1 MTDIQNI
8 YSILL
13 ARGYQETLF
22 SSLTGQRKKEGKE
35 IRVDCPICSSEGNF
49 SYSTQKPLWHC
60 WSCGAGGDWLDFMQ
74 KVKGLDFQRALQE
87 LASPAGVELS
97 PQSQQAYQAYTRK
110 ADILEEA
117 QELFKKRLMA
127 GLDIRDE
134 AVLQYLADRGYTAQE
149 MLDMELGAYT
159 DRRELQEYLKSKGYT
174 EKEIRDSGLLT
185 SGFGEDYLL
194 AFLWRDASGRAI
206 GLVGRSIA
214 IGQKTDGLSKYRY
227 SAGFHKG
234 EGLIG
239 FSSARGSERI
249 ILLEGVLDAL
259 YLNFR
264 GFKSVAVGGTELS
277 ATQLQALQLAGC
289 KELLLAMDMDE
300 AGQKATEKIVKNL
313 SSSSLRVYVVS
324 LPDNFKDADEL
335 IREKGS
341 EAFQQ
346 ALDKAE
352 RWSSWMARRIFSK
365 HDTSADRG
373 IDSALEEAQELYSEL
388 EDAILAKSFRDGLLK
403 ASGLTEKELDGRL
416 EKAYQMASSRRAQAL
431 LGDRLQDIQKKAQ
444 DGDLTGAEAELSKAL
459 REVRATRGL
468 EAPEPYLLEDLSEDI
483 VSSPEALSTGWD
495 SLDKLAKIPAGALTI
510 IAGRPGQGKTT
521 FQLNL
526 LNNFLNLYP
535 DKSFYYF
542 SYEEARKAIALKL
555 IMMRAGVVIQAES
568 NYGAYIHYMKA
579 RESRKRAIDEAL
591 LTIPDG
597 ATFHMIHSEPHY
609 EKIEQALE
617 EYEELTLTERLLLCD
632 EMYPSDDLATVIG
645 LLAKKGNTGAVIVDY
660 IQRIPT
666 QSQSQR
672 YLELKIVSSRLLEQA
687 VQLDIPIILGAQLN
701 RSMDNTKPRLENLRE
716 SGDIEQ
722 DANLVLSLYTPE
734 VEAMEKADFM
744 AKIPAEVDMEVSIL
758 KNRGG
763 ASGRKITLSF
773 NRPVLRISEK
783 AGGRF

>member
-13 ARGYQETLF
+13 ARSYQETLF
-22 SSLTGQRKKEGKE
+22 SSLTGQRKREGRE
-35 IRVDCPICSSEGNF
+35 LRADCPICSSEGNF
-49 SYSTQKPLWHC
+49 SYSTEKPLWHC
-60 WSCGAGGDWLDFMQ
+60 WSCNQGGDWLDFMQ

-87 LASPAGVELS
+87 LASVAGVEMS
-97 PQSQQAYQAYTRK
+97 PQSQQAYQLYTRK

-117 QELFKKRLMA
+117 QELFKGKLWEPA
-127 GLDIRDE
+127 PDGADG
-134 AVLQYLADRGYTAQE
+134 AVVRYLAERGYSAQE
-149 MLDMELGAYT
+149 WLDMELGAYT
-159 DRRELQEYLKSKGYT
+159 DRKELQEYLKTKGYS
-174 EKEIRDSGLLT
+174 EREIKDSGLLT
-185 SGFGEDYLL
+185 GGFGEEYQL

-206 GLVGRSIA
+206 GLVGRPILSDEEL
-214 IGQKTDGLSKYRY
+214 KERGLSKYKY
-227 SAGFHKG
+227 SYGLQKEA
-234 EGLIG
+234 GLIG
-239 FSSARGSERI
+239 FSSARGSEKI

-264 GFKSVAVGGTELS
+264 GFKSVAVGGTDLS

-300 AGQKATEKIVKNL
+300 AGQRATEKIIKNL
-313 SSSSLRVYVVS
+313 SSSSLRAYVVS
-324 LPDNFKDADEL
+324 LPEGFKDADEL

-341 EAFQQ
+341 EAFQL

-352 RWSSWMARRIFSK
+352 RWPSWMARRIFSK
-365 HDTSADRG
+365 HDTATDRG
-373 IDSALEEAQELYSEL
+373 MDSALEEAQELYSEL
-388 EDAILAKSFRDGLLK
+388 EDAILAKSFKDSLLK
-403 ASGLTEKELDGRL
+403 ASGLTEEELAGRL
-416 EKAYQMASSRRAQAL
+416 EKASQLASSRRAQAL
-431 LGDRLQDIQKKAQ
+431 LENHLLDIQKKAQ
-444 DGDLTGAEAELSKAL
+444 AGNLTEAEAELSKAL
-459 REVRATRGL
+459 REVRHTRGV

-483 VSSPEALSTGWD
+483 LSTPEALSTGWD

-526 LNNFLNLYP
+526 LSNLLRKYP

-555 IMMRAGVVIQAES
+555 IMMRAGVTLQAES
-568 NYGAYIHYMKA
+568 NYGAYVHYMKY
-579 RESRKRAIDEAL
+579 RRGSVEGSDK
-591 LTIPDG
+591 
-597 ATFHMIHSEPHY
+597 
-609 EKIEQALE
+609 KIERALQE
-617 EYEELTLTERLLLCD
+617 FKEITSAGRLIISD
-632 EMYPSDDLATVIG
+632 EMYSADDLSTVIG
-645 LLAKKGNTGAVIVDY
+645 LLAKRGDTGAVIVDY

-672 YLELKIVSSRLLEQA
+672 YLELKVISSRLLEQA

-701 RSMDNTKPRLENLRE
+701 RSQDNTKPRLENLRE

-722 DANLVLSLYTPE
+722 DANLVLSLYTPAIE
-734 VEAMEKADFM
+734 DMEKADYM
-744 AKIPAEVDMEVSIL
+744 EHVSAVVDMEVSIL

-773 NRPVLRISEK
+773 NRPVLRISDR
-783 AGGRF
+783 AGGRY

>member
-13 ARGYQETLF
+13 ARSYQETLF

-35 IRVDCPICSSEGNF
+35 IRVDCPLCSSEGNF
-49 SYSTQKPLWHC
+49 SYSTEKPLWHC

-74 KVKGLDFQRALQE
+74 KVRGLDFQRALQE

-117 QELFKKRLMA
+117 QELFKKRLMEQ
-127 GLDIRDE
+127 GPDGE
-134 AVLQYLADRGYTAQE
+134 YGAVLKYLAERGYSAEE

-159 DRRELQEYLKSKGYT
+159 DRGKLQEYLKAKGYS
-174 EKEIRDSGLLT
+174 EKEIRESGLLT
-185 SGFGEDYLL
+185 SGLGEDYQL

-206 GLVGRSIA
+206 GLVGRSIVSA
-214 IGQKTDGLSKYRY
+214 EEQKAKGLSSKYRY
-227 SAGFHKG
+227 SAGLHKG

-239 FSSARGSERI
+239 FTSARGSEKI

-264 GFKSVAVGGTELS
+264 GFKSVAVGGTDLS

-300 AGQKATEKIVKNL
+300 AGQRATEKIIKNL
-313 SSSSLRVYVVS
+313 SSSSLRAYVVS
-324 LPDNFKDADEL
+324 LPEGFKDADEL

-341 EAFQQ
+341 EAFQL
-346 ALDKAE
+346 ALNKAE
-352 RWSSWMARRIFSK
+352 RWPAWMARRIISK
-365 HDTSADRG
+365 HDTATDRG
-373 IDSALEEAQELYSEL
+373 MDSALEEAQELYTEL
-388 EDAILAKSFRDGLLK
+388 EDKVLAKSFRDSLLK
-403 ASGLTEKELDGRL
+403 ATGLTEEELDGRL
-416 EKAYQMASSRRAQAL
+416 EKASQLASSRRAQAL
-431 LGDRLQDIQKKAQ
+431 LENHLLDIQKKAQ
-444 DGDLTGAEAELSKAL
+444 AGNLTEAEAEMDKAL
-459 REVRATRGL
+459 REVRINRGI

-483 VSSPEALSTGWD
+483 LSSPEALSTGWD

-526 LNNFLNLYP
+526 LSNLLKLYP
-535 DKSFYYF
+535 EKSFYYF

-555 IMMRAGVVIQAES
+555 IMMRAGVVIQKDS
-568 NYGAYIHYMKA
+568 NYGAYIHYMK
-579 RESRKRAIDEAL
+579 SRGGSVEA
-591 LTIPDG
+591 
-597 ATFHMIHSEPHY
+597 SN
-609 EKIEQALE
+609 KSIEQ
-617 EYEELTLTERLLLCD
+617 TLQEFKEITSAGRLIISD
-632 EMYPSDDLATVIG
+632 DMYPAEDLATVIG

-672 YLELKIVSSRLLEQA
+672 YLELKVISSRLLEQA

-701 RSMDNTKPRLENLRE
+701 RSQDNTKPRLENLRE

-722 DANLVLSLYTPE
+722 DANLVLSLYTPAIE
-734 VEAMEKADFM
+734 DMEKADYM
-744 AKIPAEVDMEVSIL
+744 EHVSAVVDMEVSIL
-758 KNRGG
+758 KNRAG

-773 NRPVLRISEK
+773 NRPVLRISDK
-783 AGGRF
+783 AGGSNH

>member
-22 SSLTGQRKKEGKE
+22 SSLTGQRKKEGRE
-35 IRVDCPICSSEGNF
+35 IRVDCPLCGSEGNF

-60 WSCGAGGDWLDFMQ
+60 WSCGEGGDWLDFMQ

-87 LASPAGVELS
+87 LALSAGVELS
-97 PQSQQAYQAYTRK
+97 PQNQQAYQAYTRK

-117 QELFKKRLMA
+117 QELFKENLFKPDKD
-127 GLDIRDE
+127 GEDG
-134 AVLQYLADRGYTAQE
+134 AVIAYLADRGYSAQE
-149 MLDMELGAYT
+149 WLDMELGAYT
-159 DRRELQEYLKSKGYT
+159 DRIQLQEYLKGKGYT
-174 EKEIRDSGLLT
+174 EKEIKDSGLLT
-185 SGFGEDYLL
+185 SGFGEDYQL

-206 GLVGRSIA
+206 GLVGRALLSDEEL
-214 IGQKTDGLSKYRY
+214 KERGLSKYKY
-227 SAGFHKG
+227 SAGLHKG

-239 FSSARGSERI
+239 FSSARGSERV

-264 GFKSVAVGGTELS
+264 GFKAVAVGGTDLS

-300 AGQKATEKIVKNL
+300 AGQKATEKIIKKI
-313 SSSSLRVYVVS
+313 SSSSLRAYVVS
-324 LPDNFKDADEL
+324 LPAGFKDADEL

-341 EAFQQ
+341 EAFQL

-352 RWSSWMARRIFSK
+352 RWPSWIARRIFSK
-365 HDTSADRG
+365 HDTATDRG
-373 IDSALEEAQELYSEL
+373 MDTALEEAQELYTEL
-388 EDAILAKSFRDGLLK
+388 EDAILAKSFKDSLLK
-403 ASGLTEKELDGRL
+403 ASGLTEEELASRL
-416 EKAYQMASSRRAQAL
+416 EKAYQLASSRRAQAL
-431 LGDRLQDIQKKAQ
+431 LENHILDIQKMAQ
-444 DGDLTGAEAELSKAL
+444 AGDLTGAEAEMSKAL
-459 REVRATRGL
+459 REVKTTRGL
-468 EAPEPYLLEDLSEDI
+468 EAPEPYLLESFTEDI
-483 VSSPEALSTGWD
+483 ISTPEALSTGWS
-495 SLDKLAKIPAGALTI
+495 SLNTLAKIPAGALTI

-526 LNNFLNLYP
+526 LSDLLKLYP
-535 DKSFYYF
+535 DKNFYYF

-568 NYGAYIHYMKA
+568 NYGAYVHYMKA
-579 RESRKRAIDEAL
+579 RRGSV
-591 LTIPDG
+591 
-597 ATFHMIHSEPHY
+597 EPSDRR
-609 EKIEQALE
+609 IEQALQE
-617 EYEELTLTERLLLCD
+617 FDELTTAGRLTISD
-632 EMYPSDDLATVIG
+632 DMYPADDLATVIG

-687 VQLDIPIILGAQLN
+687 VKLDIPIILGAQLN
-701 RSMDNTKPRLENLRE
+701 RSQDSTKPRLENLRE

-722 DANLVLSLYTPE
+722 DANLVLSLYTPAIE
-734 VEAMEKADFM
+734 GLETADSQT
-744 AKIPAEVDMEVSIL
+744 KVTTLVDMEVSIL

>member
-22 SSLTGQRKKEGKE
+22 SSLTGQRKKEGRE
-35 IRVDCPICSSEGNF
+35 IRVDCPLCGSEGNF

-60 WSCGAGGDWLDFMQ
+60 WSCGEGGDWLDFMQ
-74 KVKGLDFQRALQE
+74 KAKGLDFQRALQE
-87 LASPAGVELS
+87 LALSAGVELS
-97 PQSQQAYQAYTRK
+97 PQSQQAYRAYTKK

-117 QELFKKRLMA
+117 QELFKENLFRHGKD
-127 GLDIRDE
+127 GEDG
-134 AVLQYLADRGYTAQE
+134 AVIAYLAERGYTAQE
-149 MLDMELGAYT
+149 WLDMELGAYT
-159 DRRELQEYLKSKGYT
+159 DRRELQEYLKGKGYS

-185 SGFGEDYLL
+185 SGFGEDYQL

-206 GLVGRSIA
+206 GLVGRALLSDEEL
-214 IGQKTDGLSKYRY
+214 KERGLSKYKY
-227 SAGFHKG
+227 SAGLRKG

-264 GFKSVAVGGTELS
+264 GFKAVAVGGTDLS

-289 KELLLAMDMDE
+289 KELLLAMDMDD
-300 AGQKATEKIVKNL
+300 AGQRATEKIIKKL
-313 SSSSLRVYVVS
+313 SGSSLRAYVIS
-324 LPDNFKDADEL
+324 LPEDFKDADEL

-341 EAFQQ
+341 EAFQL

-352 RWSSWMARRIFSK
+352 RWPSWMARRILSK
-365 HDTSADRG
+365 HDISTDRG
-373 IDSALEEAQELYSEL
+373 MDTALEEAQELYTEL
-388 EDAILAKSFRDGLLK
+388 EDKVSAKSFKDSLQK
-403 ASGLTEKELDGRL
+403 ASGLTEEELDGRL
-416 EKAYQMASSRRAQAL
+416 EKAYQLASSRRAQAL
-431 LGDRLQDIQKKAQ
+431 LENRILDIQKMAQ
-444 DGDLTGAEAELSKAL
+444 AGDLTGAEAELSKAL
-459 REVRATRGL
+459 REVKTTRGI
-468 EAPEPYLLEDLSEDI
+468 EAPEPYLLESFTEDI
-483 VSSPEALSTGWD
+483 ISTPEALSTGWS
-495 SLDKLAKIPAGALTI
+495 SLNKLAKIPAGALTI

-526 LNNFLNLYP
+526 LSDLLRAYP
-535 DKSFYYF
+535 DKNFYYF

-555 IMMRAGVVIQAES
+555 IMMRAGVILQAES
-568 NYGAYIHYMKA
+568 NYGAYVHYMKA
-579 RESRKRAIDEAL
+579 RRGSV
-591 LTIPDG
+591 
-597 ATFHMIHSEPHY
+597 EPSDRR
-609 EKIEQALE
+609 IEQALQE
-617 EYEELTLTERLLLCD
+617 FDELTTAGRLTISD
-632 EMYPSDDLATVIG
+632 DMYPADDLSTVIS

-672 YLELKIVSSRLLEQA
+672 YLELKIISGRLLEQA
-687 VQLDIPIILGAQLN
+687 VKLDIPIILGAQLN
-701 RSMDNTKPRLENLRE
+701 RSQDSTKPRLENLRE

-722 DANLVLSLYTPE
+722 DANLVLSLYTPAIE
-734 VEAMEKADFM
+734 DMEKADDVT
-744 AKIPAEVDMEVSIL
+744 KVSPEVDMEVSIL

-773 NRPVLRISEK
+773 NRPVLRISDK
-783 AGGRF
+783 AGGRY

>member
-22 SSLTGQRKKEGKE
+22 SSLTGQRKKEGRE
-35 IRVDCPICSSEGNF
+35 IRVDCPLCGSEGNF
-49 SYSTQKPLWHC
+49 SYSSQKPLWHC
-60 WSCGAGGDWLDFMQ
+60 WSCGEGGDWLDFMQ

-87 LASPAGVELS
+87 LALSAGVELS
-97 PQSQQAYQAYTRK
+97 PQNQQAYQAYTRK

-117 QELFKKRLMA
+117 QELFKENLFKPDKD
-127 GLDIRDE
+127 GEDG
-134 AVLQYLADRGYTAQE
+134 AVIAYLADRGYSAQE
-149 MLDMELGAYT
+149 WLDMELGAYT
-159 DRRELQEYLKSKGYT
+159 DRRELQEYLKGKGYS
-174 EKEIRDSGLLT
+174 EKEIRESGLLT
-185 SGFGEDYLL
+185 SGFGEDYQL

-206 GLVGRSIA
+206 GLVGRALLSDEEL
-214 IGQKTDGLSKYRY
+214 KERGLSKYKY
-227 SAGFHKG
+227 SAGLHKG

-239 FSSARGSERI
+239 FSSARGSERV

-264 GFKSVAVGGTELS
+264 GFKSVAVGGTDLS
-277 ATQLQALQLAGC
+277 ATQLQSLKLAGC

-300 AGQKATEKIVKNL
+300 AGQKATEKIIKKI
-313 SSSSLRVYVVS
+313 SSSSLRAYVVS
-324 LPDNFKDADEL
+324 LPAGFKDADEL

-341 EAFQQ
+341 EAFQL

-352 RWSSWMARRIFSK
+352 RWPSWIARRIFSK
-365 HDTSADRG
+365 HDTATDRG
-373 IDSALEEAQELYSEL
+373 MDTALEEAQELYTEL
-388 EDAILAKSFRDGLLK
+388 EDAILAKSFKDSLLK
-403 ASGLTEKELDGRL
+403 ASGLTEEELASRL
-416 EKAYQMASSRRAQAL
+416 EKAYQLASSRRAQAL
-431 LGDRLQDIQKKAQ
+431 LENHILDIQKMAQ
-444 DGDLTGAEAELSKAL
+444 AGDLTGAEAEMSKAL
-459 REVRATRGL
+459 REVKTTRGL
-468 EAPEPYLLEDLSEDI
+468 EAPEPYLLESFTEDI
-483 VSSPEALSTGWD
+483 ISTPEALSTGWS
-495 SLDKLAKIPAGALTI
+495 SLNTLAKIPAGALTI

-526 LNNFLNLYP
+526 LSDLLKLYP
-535 DKSFYYF
+535 DKNFYYF

-568 NYGAYIHYMKA
+568 NYGAYVHYMKA
-579 RESRKRAIDEAL
+579 RRGSV
-591 LTIPDG
+591 
-597 ATFHMIHSEPHY
+597 EPSDRR
-609 EKIEQALE
+609 IEQALQE
-617 EYEELTLTERLLLCD
+617 FDELTTAGRLTISD
-632 EMYPSDDLATVIG
+632 DMYPADDLATVIG

-687 VQLDIPIILGAQLN
+687 VKLDIPIILGAQLN
-701 RSMDNTKPRLENLRE
+701 RSQDSTKPRLENLRE

-722 DANLVLSLYTPE
+722 DANLVLSLYTPAIE
-734 VEAMEKADFM
+734 GLETADSQT
-744 AKIPAEVDMEVSIL
+744 KVTTLVDMEVSIL

>member
-22 SSLTGQRKKEGKE
+22 SSLTGQRKKEGRE
-35 IRVDCPICSSEGNF
+35 IRVDCPLCGSGGNF

-60 WSCGAGGDWLDFMQ
+60 WSCGEGGDWLDFMQ

-87 LASPAGVELS
+87 LALSAGVELS
-97 PQSQQAYQAYTRK
+97 PQTQQAYQAYTRK

-117 QELFKKRLMA
+117 QELFKGNLFKPDKD
-127 GLDIRDE
+127 GEDG
-134 AVLQYLADRGYTAQE
+134 AVIAYLAERGYSAQE
-149 MLDMELGAYT
+149 WLDMELGAYT
-159 DRRELQEYLKSKGYT
+159 DRRELQEYLKGKGYS
-174 EKEIRDSGLLT
+174 EKEIRESGLLT
-185 SGFGEDYLL
+185 SGFGEDYQL

-206 GLVGRSIA
+206 GLVGRALLSDEEL
-214 IGQKTDGLSKYRY
+214 KERGLSKYKY
-227 SAGFHKG
+227 SAGLRKG

-264 GFKSVAVGGTELS
+264 GFKAVAVGGTDLS

-300 AGQKATEKIVKNL
+300 AGQKATEKIIKKI
-313 SSSSLRVYVVS
+313 SSSSLRAYVVS
-324 LPDNFKDADEL
+324 LPEGFKDADEL

-341 EAFQQ
+341 EAFQL
-346 ALDKAE
+346 ALNKAE
-352 RWSSWMARRIFSK
+352 RWPAWMARRIISK
-365 HDTSADRG
+365 HDTATDRG
-373 IDSALEEAQELYSEL
+373 MDTALEEAQELYTGL
-388 EDAILAKSFRDGLLK
+388 EDKILAKSFKDSLQK
-403 ASGLTEKELDGRL
+403 ASGLTEEELDGRL
-416 EKAYQMASSRRAQAL
+416 EKAYQLASSRRAQAL
-431 LGDRLQDIQKKAQ
+431 LENRILDIQKMAQ
-444 DGDLTGAEAELSKAL
+444 AGDLTGAEAEMSKAL
-459 REVRATRGL
+459 REVKTTRGI
-468 EAPEPYLLEDLSEDI
+468 EAPEPYLLESFTEDI
-483 VSSPEALSTGWD
+483 ISTPEALSTGWS
-495 SLDKLAKIPAGALTI
+495 SLNTLAKIPAGALTI

-526 LNNFLNLYP
+526 LSDLLKLYP
-535 DKSFYYF
+535 DKNFYYF

-568 NYGAYIHYMKA
+568 NYGAYVHYMKA
-579 RESRKRAIDEAL
+579 RRGSVEAS
-591 LTIPDG
+591 DRR
-597 ATFHMIHSEPHY
+597 
-609 EKIEQALE
+609 IEQALQE
-617 EYEELTLTERLLLCD
+617 FDELTTAGRLTISD
-632 EMYPSDDLATVIG
+632 DMYPADDLATVIG

-687 VQLDIPIILGAQLN
+687 VKLDIPIILGAQLN
-701 RSMDNTKPRLENLRE
+701 RSQDSTKPRLENLRE

-722 DANLVLSLYTPE
+722 DANLVLSLYTPAIE
-734 VEAMEKADFM
+734 GLETADSQT
-744 AKIPAEVDMEVSIL
+744 KVTTLVDMEVSIL

>member
-1 MTDIQNI
+1 MSISSGREGYMTDIQNI

-22 SSLTGQRKKEGKE
+22 SSLTGQRKKEGRE
-35 IRVDCPICSSEGNF
+35 IRVDCPLCGSEGNF

-60 WSCGAGGDWLDFMQ
+60 WSCGEGGDWLDFMQ

-87 LASPAGVELS
+87 LALSAGVELS
-97 PQSQQAYQAYTRK
+97 PQNQQAYQAYTRK

-117 QELFKKRLMA
+117 QELFKENLFKPDKD
-127 GLDIRDE
+127 GEDG
-134 AVLQYLADRGYTAQE
+134 AVIAYLADRGYSAQE
-149 MLDMELGAYT
+149 WLDMELGAYT
-159 DRRELQEYLKSKGYT
+159 DRIQLQEYLKGKGYT
-174 EKEIRDSGLLT
+174 EKEIKDSGLLT
-185 SGFGEDYLL
+185 SGFGEDYQL

-206 GLVGRSIA
+206 GLVGRALLSDEEL
-214 IGQKTDGLSKYRY
+214 KERGLSKYKY
-227 SAGFHKG
+227 SAGLHKG

-239 FSSARGSERI
+239 FSSARGSERV

-264 GFKSVAVGGTELS
+264 GFKAVAVGGTDLS
-277 ATQLQALQLAGC
+277 ATQLQSLQLAGC

-300 AGQKATEKIVKNL
+300 AGQKATEKIIKKI
-313 SSSSLRVYVVS
+313 SSSSLRAYVVS
-324 LPDNFKDADEL
+324 LPAGFKDADEL

-341 EAFQQ
+341 EAFQL

-352 RWSSWMARRIFSK
+352 RWPSWIARRIFSK
-365 HDTSADRG
+365 HDTATDRG
-373 IDSALEEAQELYSEL
+373 MDTALEEAQELYTEL
-388 EDAILAKSFRDGLLK
+388 EDAILAKSFKDSLLK
-403 ASGLTEKELDGRL
+403 ASGLTEEELASRL
-416 EKAYQMASSRRAQAL
+416 EKAYQLASSRRAQAL
-431 LGDRLQDIQKKAQ
+431 LENHILDIQKMAQ
-444 DGDLTGAEAELSKAL
+444 AGDLTGAEAEMSKAL
-459 REVRATRGL
+459 REVKTTRGL
-468 EAPEPYLLEDLSEDI
+468 EAPEPYLLESFTEDI
-483 VSSPEALSTGWD
+483 ISTPEALSTGWS
-495 SLDKLAKIPAGALTI
+495 SLNTLAKIPAGALTI

-526 LNNFLNLYP
+526 LSDLLKLYP
-535 DKSFYYF
+535 DKNFYYF

-568 NYGAYIHYMKA
+568 NYGAYVHYMKA
-579 RESRKRAIDEAL
+579 RRGSV
-591 LTIPDG
+591 
-597 ATFHMIHSEPHY
+597 EPSDRR
-609 EKIEQALE
+609 IEQALQE
-617 EYEELTLTERLLLCD
+617 FDELTTAGRLTISD
-632 EMYPSDDLATVIG
+632 DMYPADDLATVIG

-687 VQLDIPIILGAQLN
+687 VKLDIPIILGAQLN
-701 RSMDNTKPRLENLRE
+701 RSQDSTKPRLENLRE

-722 DANLVLSLYTPE
+722 DANLVLSLYTPAIE
-734 VEAMEKADFM
+734 GLETADSQT
-744 AKIPAEVDMEVSIL
+744 KVTTLVDMEVSIL

>member
-35 IRVDCPICSSEGNF
+35 IRVDCPLCGSEGNF

-74 KVKGLDFQRALQE
+74 KAKGLDFQRALQE
-87 LASPAGVELS
+87 LALSAGVELS
-97 PQSQQAYQAYTRK
+97 PQSQQAYQVYTRK

-117 QELFKKRLMA
+117 QELFKKRLREEMDGEGGA
-127 GLDIRDE
+127 VIR
-134 AVLQYLADRGYTAQE
+134 YLADRGYSAQE
-149 MLDMELGAYT
+149 WLDMELGAYT
-159 DRRELQEYLKSKGYT
+159 DRRELQEYLKGKGYS
-174 EKEIRDSGLLT
+174 EKEIRESGLLT
-185 SGFGEDYLL
+185 SGFGEDYQL

-206 GLVGRSIA
+206 GLVGRALLSDEEL
-214 IGQKTDGLSKYRY
+214 KERGLSKYKY
-227 SAGFHKG
+227 SAGLRKG
-234 EGLIG
+234 EELIG

-264 GFKSVAVGGTELS
+264 GFKSVAVGGTDLS

-289 KELLLAMDMDE
+289 KELLLAMDMDD
-300 AGQKATEKIVKNL
+300 AGQKATEKIIKNL
-313 SSSSLRVYVVS
+313 SSSSLRGYVIS
-324 LPDNFKDADEL
+324 LPAGFKDADEL

-341 EAFQQ
+341 EAFQL

-352 RWSSWMARRIFSK
+352 RWPSWMARRIFSK
-365 HDTSADRG
+365 HDTATDRG
-373 IDSALEEAQELYSEL
+373 MDSALEEAQELYSQL
-388 EDAILAKSFRDGLLK
+388 EDAILAKSFKDSLLK
-403 ASGLTEKELDGRL
+403 ASGLTEEELAGRL
-416 EKAYQMASSRRAQAL
+416 EKAYQLASSRRAQAL
-431 LGDRLQDIQKKAQ
+431 LENRIQDIQKKAQ
-444 DGDLTGAEAELSKAL
+444 AGDLTGAEAELSKAL
-459 REVRATRGL
+459 KEVRTTRGI

-483 VSSPEALSTGWD
+483 LSTPEALSTGWD
-495 SLDKLAKIPAGALTI
+495 SLDRLAKIPAGALTI

-526 LNNFLNLYP
+526 LSNLLRKYP

-568 NYGAYIHYMKA
+568 NYGAYVHYMKA
-579 RESRKRAIDEAL
+579 RGGSV
-591 LTIPDG
+591 G
-597 ATFHMIHSEPHY
+597 ASDK
-609 EKIEQALE
+609 KIEQALQE
-617 EYEELTLTERLLLCD
+617 FKEITSAGRLTISD
-632 EMYPSDDLATVIG
+632 DMYPADDLATVIG

-672 YLELKIVSSRLLEQA
+672 YLELKVISSRLLEQA

-701 RSMDNTKPRLENLRE
+701 RSQDNTKPRLENLRE

-734 VEAMEKADFM
+734 IEDMEKSEYVTKVSAV
-744 AKIPAEVDMEVSIL
+744 VDMEVSIL
-758 KNRGG
+758 KNRAG

-773 NRPVLRISEK
+773 NRPVLRITDK
-783 AGGRF
+783 

>member
-8 YSILL
+8 CSILL
-13 ARGYQETLF
+13 ARDYQETLF
-22 SSLTGQRKKEGKE
+22 SSLTGQRKREGRE
-35 IRVDCPICSSEGNF
+35 IRVDCPLCGSEGNF

-74 KVKGLDFQRALQE
+74 KAKGLDFQRALQE
-87 LASPAGVELS
+87 LALSAGVELS

-117 QELFKKRLMA
+117 QELLKK
-127 GLDIRDE
+127 GLENQIKDDG
-134 AVLQYLADRGYTAQE
+134 AVFQYLAQRGYSAQE

-159 DRRELQEYLKSKGYT
+159 DRRELQEYLKGKGYS
-174 EKEIRDSGLLT
+174 EKEIRESGLLT
-185 SGFGEDYLL
+185 SGFGEDYQL

-206 GLVGRSIA
+206 GLVGRALLSDEEL
-214 IGQKTDGLSKYRY
+214 KERGLSKYKY
-227 SAGFHKG
+227 SAGLRKG

-264 GFKSVAVGGTELS
+264 GFKAVAVGGTDLS

-300 AGQKATEKIVKNL
+300 AGQKATEKIIKKI
-313 SSSSLRVYVVS
+313 SSSSLRAYVVS
-324 LPDNFKDADEL
+324 LPAGFKDADEL

-341 EAFQQ
+341 EAFQL

-352 RWSSWMARRIFSK
+352 RWPSWIARRIFSK
-365 HDTSADRG
+365 HDTATDRG
-373 IDSALEEAQELYSEL
+373 MDTALEEAQELYTEL
-388 EDAILAKSFRDGLLK
+388 EDAILAKSFKDSLLK
-403 ASGLTEKELDGRL
+403 ASGLTEEELASRL
-416 EKAYQMASSRRAQAL
+416 EKAYQLASSRRAQAL
-431 LGDRLQDIQKKAQ
+431 LENHILDIQKMAQ
-444 DGDLTGAEAELSKAL
+444 AGDLTGAEAEMSKAL
-459 REVRATRGL
+459 REVKTTRGL
-468 EAPEPYLLEDLSEDI
+468 EAPEPYLLESFTEDI
-483 VSSPEALSTGWD
+483 ISTPEALSTGWS
-495 SLDKLAKIPAGALTI
+495 SLNTLAKIPAGALTI

-526 LNNFLNLYP
+526 LSDLLKLYP
-535 DKSFYYF
+535 DKNFYYF

-568 NYGAYIHYMKA
+568 NYGAYVHYMKA
-579 RESRKRAIDEAL
+579 RRGSV
-591 LTIPDG
+591 
-597 ATFHMIHSEPHY
+597 EPSDRR
-609 EKIEQALE
+609 IEQALQE
-617 EYEELTLTERLLLCD
+617 FDELTTAGRLTISD
-632 EMYPSDDLATVIG
+632 DMYPADDLATVIG

-687 VQLDIPIILGAQLN
+687 VKLDIPIILGAQLN
-701 RSMDNTKPRLENLRE
+701 RSQDSTKPRLENLRE

-722 DANLVLSLYTPE
+722 DANLVLSLYTPAIE
-734 VEAMEKADFM
+734 GLETADSQT
-744 AKIPAEVDMEVSIL
+744 KVTTLVDMEVSIL

>member
-35 IRVDCPICSSEGNF
+35 LRADCPICSSEGNF

-87 LASPAGVELS
+87 LALSAGVELS
-97 PQSQQAYQAYTRK
+97 PQSQQAYQVYTRK

-117 QELFKKRLMA
+117 QELFKKRLMEE
-127 GLDIRDE
+127 LDGRE
-134 AVLQYLADRGYTAQE
+134 GTVLKYLADRGYSIQE

-159 DRRELQEYLKSKGYT
+159 DRRELQEYLKGKGYT
-174 EKEIRDSGLLT
+174 EKEIRESGLLT
-185 SGFGEDYLL
+185 SGFGEDYQL
-194 AFLWRDASGRAI
+194 AFLWRDASGRAT
-206 GLVGRSIA
+206 GLGSRVIISDEELKA
-214 IGQKTDGLSKYRY
+214 KGLSSKYRY
-227 SAGFHKG
+227 SAGLHKG

-264 GFKSVAVGGTELS
+264 GFKSVAVGGTDLS

-300 AGQKATEKIVKNL
+300 PGQKATEKIIKNL
-313 SSSSLRVYVVS
+313 SSSSLRAYVVS
-324 LPDNFKDADEL
+324 LPEDFKDADEL

-352 RWSSWMARRIFSK
+352 RWPSWMARRIFSR
-365 HDTSADRG
+365 HDTATDRG
-373 IDSALEEAQELYSEL
+373 MDSALEEAQELYSEL
-388 EDAILAKSFRDGLLK
+388 EDAILAKSFKDSLQK
-403 ASGLTEKELDGRL
+403 ASGLTEEELDGRL
-416 EKAYQMASSRRAQAL
+416 EKAYQLASSRRAQAL
-431 LGDRLQDIQKKAQ
+431 LENRIQDIQKKALA
-444 DGDLTGAEAELSKAL
+444 GDLTGAEAELSKAL
-459 REVRATRGL
+459 KEVRATRGI
-468 EAPEPYLLEDLSEDI
+468 EAPEPYLLEDLSGDI
-483 VSSPEALSTGWD
+483 LSTPEALSTGWD

-526 LNNFLNLYP
+526 LSNLLKLYP

-555 IMMRAGVVIQAES
+555 IMMRAGVTLQAES
-568 NYGAYIHYMKA
+568 NYGAYVHYMKA
-579 RESRKRAIDEAL
+579 RGGSVEA
-591 LTIPDG
+591 
-597 ATFHMIHSEPHY
+597 SN
-609 EKIEQALE
+609 KSIEQ
-617 EYEELTLTERLLLCD
+617 TLQEFKEITSAGRLIISD
-632 EMYPSDDLATVIG
+632 DMYPAEDLATVIG

-672 YLELKIVSSRLLEQA
+672 YLELKNISGRLLEQA

-701 RSMDNTKPRLENLRE
+701 RSQDNTRPRLENLRE

-722 DANLVLSLYTPE
+722 DANLVLSLYTPAIE
-734 VEAMEKADFM
+734 DMEKADYVE
-744 AKIPAEVDMEVSIL
+744 KVSAEVDMEVSIL

-763 ASGRKITLSF
+763 YSGKKITLSF
-773 NRPVLRISEK
+773 NRPVLRISDK

>member
-13 ARGYQETLF
+13 ARSYQETLF
-22 SSLTGQRKKEGKE
+22 SSLTGQRKREGKE
-35 IRVDCPICSSEGNF
+35 IRVDCPLCSSEGNF

-60 WSCGAGGDWLDFMQ
+60 WSCGAGGDWLDYLQ

-117 QELFKKRLMA
+117 QELLKK
-127 GLDIRDE
+127 GLENQIKDDG
-134 AVLQYLADRGYTAQE
+134 AVFQYLAQRGYSAQE

-159 DRRELQEYLKSKGYT
+159 DRRELQEYLKGKGYT
-174 EKEIRDSGLLT
+174 EKEIRESGLLT
-185 SGFGEDYLL
+185 SGLGEDYQL
-194 AFLWRDASGRAI
+194 AFLWKDASGRAI
-206 GLVGRSIA
+206 GLVGRSIVSA
-214 IGQKTDGLSKYRY
+214 EELKERGLSKYKY
-227 SAGFHKG
+227 SAGLHKG

-239 FSSARGSERI
+239 FSSARGSEKI

-264 GFKSVAVGGTELS
+264 GFKSVAVGGTDLS

-300 AGQKATEKIVKNL
+300 AGQRATEKIIKNL
-313 SSSSLRVYVVS
+313 SSSSLRAYVVS
-324 LPDNFKDADEL
+324 LPEGFKDADEL

-341 EAFQQ
+341 EAFQL
-346 ALDKAE
+346 ALNKAE
-352 RWSSWMARRIFSK
+352 RWPAWMARRIISK
-365 HDTSADRG
+365 HDTATDRG
-373 IDSALEEAQELYSEL
+373 MDSALEEAQELYTEL
-388 EDAILAKSFRDGLLK
+388 EDKVLAKSFRDSLLK
-403 ASGLTEKELDGRL
+403 ATGLTEEELDGRL
-416 EKAYQMASSRRAQAL
+416 EKASQLASSRRAQAL
-431 LGDRLQDIQKKAQ
+431 LENHLLDIQKKAQ
-444 DGDLTGAEAELSKAL
+444 AGNLTEAEAELSKAL
-459 REVRATRGL
+459 REVRHTRGV
-468 EAPEPYLLEDLSEDI
+468 EAPEPYLLDKLTEDI
-483 VSSPEALSTGWD
+483 LSTPPALSTGWD
-495 SLDKLAKIPAGALTI
+495 SLDKIAQIPAGALTI

-526 LNNFLNLYP
+526 LSNLLKLYP
-535 DKSFYYF
+535 EKSFYYF

-555 IMMRAGVVIQAES
+555 IMMRAGVVIQKDS
-568 NYGAYIHYMKA
+568 NYGAYIHYMK
-579 RESRKRAIDEAL
+579 SRGGSVEA
-591 LTIPDG
+591 
-597 ATFHMIHSEPHY
+597 SN
-609 EKIEQALE
+609 KSIEQ
-617 EYEELTLTERLLLCD
+617 TLQEFKEITSAGRLIISD
-632 EMYPSDDLATVIG
+632 DMYPAEDLATVIG

-672 YLELKIVSSRLLEQA
+672 YLELKVISSRLLEQA

-701 RSMDNTKPRLENLRE
+701 RSQDNTKPRLENLRE

-722 DANLVLSLYTPE
+722 DANLVLSLYTPAIE
-734 VEAMEKADFM
+734 DMEKADYM
-744 AKIPAEVDMEVSIL
+744 EHVSAVVDMEVSIL
-758 KNRGG
+758 KNRAG

-773 NRPVLRISEK
+773 NRPVLRISDK
-783 AGGRF
+783 AGGSNH